1 MSNMRGYFERVM
13 REENGGILSF
23 ILFILSVFYSLSQ
36 RIRAFLYKKGLLR
49 VEMIGARV
57 ISVGNVTTGGTGKT
71 PAVMSIAQIAKG
83 RGFNVAILTRG
94 YMGRAKGIDAVT
106 DGSEILLNYRDAG
119 DEPYLMAKKLS
130 GIPVIK
136 GKDRCLSARFA
147 ADRFGSDLFILDDGF
162 QHLKLHRDINIL
174 LIDAT
179 DPFGNGHILP
189 RGILREP
196 LESMRRADII
206 VLTKT
211 DLSKR
216 NTETMDKIKR
226 YNPTAPIFFSHY
238 RPLDL
243 VDMKGN
249 NIEVKSLRGKSLFIF
264 SGLANH
270 SSLRLLLEMSG
281 TKVSGELTY
290 PDHYNYSKKDI
301 EEIMSRAA
309 NLNADMIV
317 TTEKDLVRIPRQEP
331 GTQDSELL
339 NKMWALRIEFII
351 EDGER
356 WESLLFSKKQS
367 GGGNN

>member
-1 MSNMRGYFERVM
+1 MMMYFRGYAENITREKMAGISSFFSPLYGTLQRARVFLYRKGFLKTERV
-13 REENGGILSF
+13 ES
-23 ILFILSVFYSLSQ
+23 
-36 RIRAFLYKKGLLR
+36 
-49 VEMIGARV
+49 RV
-57 ISVGNVTTGGTGKT
+57 ISIGNITAGGTGKT
-71 PAVMSIAQIAKG
+71 PAVMAIAQMAKG
-83 RGFNVAILTRG
+83 KGFKVAILTRG
-94 YMGRAKGIDAVT
+94 YRGKAKGIRPVS
-106 DGSEILLNYRDAG
+106 DGSKILLDCRDAG

-136 GKDRCLSARFA
+136 GNDRCLSAKFA
-147 ADRFGSDLFILDDGF
+147 EERFGSDLFILDDGF

-174 LIDAT
+174 LVDAT

-196 LESMRRADII
+196 LESMRRADIV

-216 NTETMDKIKR
+216 NTEIMNKIKR
-226 YNPTAPIFFSHY
+226 YNTTAPIFVGNY
-238 RPLDL
+238 RSLGL

-249 NIEVKSLRGKSLFIF
+249 IIEVNRLKGKSLLIF

-270 SSLRLLLEMSG
+270 SSFRFILEREG
-281 TKVSGELTY
+281 AKVSGELIY
-290 PDHYNYSKKDI
+290 PDHFDYSKKDI
-301 EEIMSRAA
+301 DEIVKKAGDMGT
-309 NLNADMIV
+309 DMIV
-317 TTEKDLVRIPRQEP
+317 TTEKDIVKIPYSDLE
-331 GTQDSELL
+331 TQI
-339 NKMWALRIEFII
+339 WALSIEFII